1 MKASFI
7 DLAAQQNRIRSRID
21 ANIKKV
27 LDHGQYI
34 MGPEVAE
41 AEKKLAEFAGV
52 AHCLTCASG
61 TDALLMA
68 LMAYDVEPGDAIFT
82 TPFTFMATAEVVSL
96 LGATPFFVDIDPRT
110 FNMDPAKLPAAIAK
124 AETEGFT
131 PRGII
136 PVDLFGLPADLDAVT
151 KIAKA
156 HGLFVLDDACQGFGG
171 EYKGKR
177 LGGIGDVCATSF
189 FPAKPLG
196 VYGDGGAL
204 FTNDAE
210 LAAKMRS
217 IRIHGMGPD
226 KYDNVRIGIN
236 GRFDT
241 LQAAILLPKLEI
253 FPEELELRQKAAD
266 AYTALLKDAVQLQLV
281 PSGYKSA
288 WAQFSIVSPKKGAI
302 ISALN
307 AAGIPTAVYYPIPL
321 HLQQAYQYLG
331 GRAGDFPV
339 CEGIAKSIFAVPM
352 HPYLEGDLIGEI
364 ASLILKA
371 ARA

>member
-1 MKASFI
+1 
-7 DLAAQQNRIRSRID
+7 
-21 ANIKKV
+21 
-27 LDHGQYI
+27 

-41 AEKKLAEFAGV
+41 AENKLAAFAGV
-52 AHCLTCASG
+52 SHCITCASG

-68 LMAYDVEPGDAIFT
+68 LMAWDVEPGDAIFT

-96 LGATPFFVDIDPRT
+96 LGATPFFVDIDPGT

-124 AETEGFT
+124 AEKEGYT
-131 PRGII
+131 PRGIM
-136 PVDLFGLPADLDAVT
+136 PVDLFGLPADHDAIQE
-151 KIAKA
+151 IATA

-171 EYKGKR
+171 VYKGKR
-177 LGGIGDVCATSF
+177 IGSIGGISATSF

-204 FTNDAE
+204 FTDDPA
-210 LAAKMRS
+210 LAAKLRS

-253 FPEELELRQKAAD
+253 FPEELELRQKIAVE
-266 AYTALLKDAVQLQLV
+266 YTALVKDAAQLQII
-281 PSGYKSA
+281 PGGYQSA
-288 WAQFSIVSPKKGAI
+288 WAQYCIVSPHKAKMV
-302 ISALN
+302 SALH

-321 HLQQAYQYLG
+321 HLQQAYKFLG
-331 GRAGDFPV
+331 HRVGDFPV
-339 CEGIAKSIFAVPM
+339 CEAVAKNIFAVPM
-352 HPYLEGDLIGEI
+352 HPYLEKGLIEEI
-364 ASLILKA
+364 AGIIQTA
-371 ARA
+371 ARG